1 MGHDKYALKE
11 IIFECN
17 PNLERCKSVRDSGF
31 LYCLKRPLYNRQ
43 DGKIEEETILFV
55 RMEWRKMRNE
65 GCGMMNRM
73 KIVIPTM
80 LVVGI
85 LALWILEKD
94 HSEVP
99 LQYRIPIA
107 LLGALISGVL
117 TYFLFKNDADG
128 VDKKSDK

>member
-1 MGHDKYALKE
+1 
-11 IIFECN
+11 
-17 PNLERCKSVRDSGF
+17 
-31 LYCLKRPLYNRQ
+31 
-43 DGKIEEETILFV
+43 
-55 RMEWRKMRNE
+55 MRNE
-65 GCGMMNRM
+65 GCDMMNRM

-128 VDKKSDK
+128 IDKKSDK